1 MPLSTIFQIYCGGQF
16 FWWGKP
22 REPGDPGK
30 TTDLPQVTDKLY
42 HITLSSRPKE
52 EKYVVKDKDMS
63 SYDDIR
69 LTEKLKLNYE
79 KISTSIKRSSLG
91 QRKSYLR

>member
-1 MPLSTIFQIYCGGQF
+1 MPLSTIFQIYCGSQF
-16 FWWGKP
+16 YWWRKP
-22 REPGDPGK
+22 RKPEYPEK
-30 TTDLPQVTDKLY
+30 SIDLPQVTDKLY
-42 HITLSSRPKE
+42 HITPSSRPKE

-63 SYDDIR
+63 SFDDIR